1 MSNLKNKLLGQF
13 FSELDSESS
22 TIPEHYNFKSLQN
35 NKNVESPFIRNP
47 NDSMPSLANNRRS
60 NSSATSSFIPQHGAS
75 YSATSSINVRPSN
88 NSATSSF
95 IPQQG
100 GNYSTTSKFAPQ
112 QGGNYSAL
120 SSQKPKN
127 DDDVNQ
133 LLSMLTSE
141 NNSTATEML
150 ENRLRNMLQKGGK
163 NKRVDSDASN
173 TSEPFVASD
182 SSDASESSVASTSFA
197 SLTSSSLASSSV
209 SKSHSPSPS
218 KPVSKSASKPV
229 SEHASESASEL
240 ASELASEASSDFEFQ
255 NGGGK
260 GKNIKGGTNESF
272 KAFLDLKKEVA
283 ELLGQSNNSKV
294 GKATGDAQKKIKASN
309 PDISLKDLHK
319 EVIEEI
325 TKNKAKYLAIAT
337 AKK

>member
-22 TIPEHYNFKSLQN
+22 TIPEHYNFKSLKN
-35 NKNVESPFIRNP
+35 NKNVESPFIKNP
-47 NDSMPSLANNRRS
+47 DDSMPSLANNRRS
-60 NSSATSSFIPQHGAS
+60 NSSATSSFIPQNGAS

-88 NSATSSF
+88 NLA
-95 IPQQG
+95 
-100 GNYSTTSKFAPQ
+100 TSKFAPQ
-112 QGGNYSAL
+112 QGGNYSAP

-209 SKSHSPSPS
+209 SKSHSPSSSKPVYKSAS

-240 ASELASEASSDFEFQ
+240 VSEASDDSDLQ

-319 EVIEEI
+319 EVIEEVK
-325 TKNKAKYLAIAT
+325 KNKSKYLEIAT